1 MRSTGTKLNRKF
13 FIIPALVLVLAGTL
27 VIVRHTSRPPSTPT
41 PKKWYELGMMAD
53 PILDQVLL
61 FYLGEA
67 WTKMTDINECLETAS
82 RIKKDDSES
91 WSREWRKTA
100 ERLHALGDSLR
111 SKGHRKSAGEAY
123 LRAASYYRATM
134 HRHMHPGSPEIKEL
148 TEREIACFIKSQV
161 LLETPMEVVSVPY
174 EGVTLTG
181 YFYRSPRAKG
191 KAPTLIVHQGRDAWA
206 EDCTYI
212 ADEAVTRGYHC
223 LLIDGPGNGQALRR
237 HNLPFRPDWEAF
249 IRPVVDFL
257 SSRPEVDPQGIML
270 MGMSMGGFLAG
281 RAAAHEPRL
290 RILIV
295 NPGIVDWGEVFFTK
309 LKEYSPELISLYH
322 TSPAVLNA
330 TIGIAGRLSPFLLWG
345 LTDTMWKHGVNT
357 PSQLLDSMKS
367 FTNLEGVGGIKATT
381 LVIDA
386 EAEEFGQSK
395 RFYDALTCEKDYI
408 LFTEEE
414 AAPLHVQTGSL
425 ALASQRIFDW
435 IDEKMKR

>member
-1 MRSTGTKLNRKF
+1 
-13 FIIPALVLVLAGTL
+13 
-27 VIVRHTSRPPSTPT
+27 
-41 PKKWYELGMMAD
+41 
-53 PILDQVLL
+53 
-61 FYLGEA
+61 
-67 WTKMTDINECLETAS
+67 
-82 RIKKDDSES
+82 
-91 WSREWRKTA
+91 
-100 ERLHALGDSLR
+100 
-111 SKGHRKSAGEAY
+111 
-123 LRAASYYRATM
+123 
-134 HRHMHPGSPEIKEL
+134 
-148 TEREIACFIKSQV
+148 
-161 LLETPMEVVSVPY
+161 
-174 EGVTLTG
+174 
-181 YFYRSPRAKG
+181 
-191 KAPTLIVHQGRDAWA
+191 
-206 EDCTYI
+206 
-212 ADEAVTRGYHC
+212 
-223 LLIDGPGNGQALRR
+223 LRR

-367 FTNLEGVGGIKATT
+367 FTNLEGVGGIKATS

-435 IDEKMKR
+435 IDEKMER